1 MLLFLQVGL
10 AKLNASGGATKGVMG
25 QDLVIGMGDPIQ
37 TGDSIEVKY
46 TGWLYQNKSFGNVSA
61 TSDGRV
67 FFFCF
72 FFYQNFMCCIFG
84 FQLLFG
90 ILELKKCSGTGSVC
104 NEDTVI
110 YILHQQCIQCYFVF
124 LEI

>member
-1 MLLFLQVGL
+1 MALTFVDTIAWARRMYSTLICAFVFLQVGL

-67 FFFCF
+67 FFF
-72 FFYQNFMCCIFG
+72 
-84 FQLLFG
+84 
-90 ILELKKCSGTGSVC
+90 
-104 NEDTVI
+104 
-110 YILHQQCIQCYFVF
+110 FVF
-124 LEI
+124 FSTKILCAVFLVFSSYLAF